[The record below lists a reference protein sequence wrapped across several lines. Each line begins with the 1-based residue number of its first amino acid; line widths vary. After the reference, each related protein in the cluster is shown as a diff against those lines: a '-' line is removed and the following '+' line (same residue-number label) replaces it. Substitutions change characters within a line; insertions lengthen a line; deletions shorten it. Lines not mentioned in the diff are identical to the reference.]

1 MEKMKLLIPT
11 SGRWQRQ
18 MTLEYLPPSIRKE
31 VFLVVQAKE
40 EEKYRRVHG
49 NLIVL
54 PEHITS
60 LSPTRQWIIDNIEA
74 DIICLMD
81 DDLRFYRRGRSD
93 NPLYLQYNDEEGFW
107 QMFRELELHART
119 GCHAGVSARE
129 GNNRISKDYLFNVR
143 MMRVASYNV
152 TRVRKLGIRF
162 DRLICKTDFD
172 VTLQLLRKGQPNWVS
187 YYFAQGQYK
196 GSNAS
201 GGCSEYRTMEVLTT
215 AAYELARLHPEFV
228 TVVKKYTK
236 TAWGGNT
243 ERTDVRIQ
251 WKKAF
256 ISSMKE
262 KP

>member
-1 MEKMKLLIPT
+1 MKLLIPT

-18 MTLEYLPPSIRKE
+18 MTLEHLPPSIRKE
-31 VFLVVQAKE
+31 VFLVVQASE
-40 EEKYRRVHG
+40 EERYRRVHS

-54 PEHITS
+54 PEHITT
-60 LSPTRQWIIDNIEA
+60 LSPTRQWIMDNVEA
-74 DIICLMD
+74 EIICLMD
-81 DDLRFYRRGRSD
+81 DDLRFYRRGRTD
-93 NPLYLQYNDEEGFW
+93 NPLYLEYNDEDGFEK
-107 QMFRELELHART
+107 MFKELEHHART

-129 GNNRISKDYLFNVR
+129 GNNRIEKDFLWNVR
-143 MMRVASYNV
+143 MMRVVAYNV
-152 TRVRKLGIRF
+152 KRIHELRIRF

-187 YYFAQGQYK
+187 YYFAQGQTK

-201 GGCSEYRTMEVLTT
+201 GGCSKYRTIEVLTDS
-215 AAYELARLHPEFV
+215 AYELAKLHPEFV

-251 WKKAF
+251 WKEAF
-256 ISSMKE
+256 ISSME
-262 KP
+262 KGI